1 MKQLWGEWFF
11 EQGSNNVLQIMIFHD
26 RNKVNN
32 ITTETVYNEN
42 IIINKYNNTDKKVK
56 IVIPSNQLLTSYVKN

>member
-1 MKQLWGEWFF
+1 
-11 EQGSNNVLQIMIFHD
+11 MIFHD